1 MRINWKINGTLEVF
15 KLSLQR
21 VSTLKDANDSFTI
34 IKLRYLSFFMLHC
47 LLMDIFSKRLWF
59 SFPKPNNAWWEYEW
73 REWRGNVVEKEKSYE
88 WFILDLLKL
97 NQKSII
103 YYFFFV
109 PLFPDSRQKKVLKAS
124 SPFWIFIEP
133 FSHGIW
139 ASAEGFQLLLIDFS
153 LSSYCII

>member
-109 PLFPDSRQKKVLKAS
+109 PLFPDSRQKKFLKL
-124 SPFWIFIEP
+124 PRLF
-133 FSHGIW
+133 G
-139 ASAEGFQLLLIDFS
+139 FS
-153 LSSYCII
+153 LNRSRMEFGHQRKGFSCCWLISVCHPTA